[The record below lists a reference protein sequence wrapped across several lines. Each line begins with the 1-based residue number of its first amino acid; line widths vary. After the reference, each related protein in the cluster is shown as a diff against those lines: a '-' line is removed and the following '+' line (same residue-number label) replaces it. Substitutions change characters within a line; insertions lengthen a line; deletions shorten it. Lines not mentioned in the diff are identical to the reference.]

1 MPEHLEIIDACAL
14 LNLYASGFLESIL
27 KSRPMPCC
35 VVEQVKQESLFIRK
49 PSDSAASYDREPVR
63 LEPFF
68 QSGLLKLVKL
78 ENEAEQNMFINLAA
92 QIDDG
97 EAATIAVAI
106 ARSMQVVTDD
116 KKAIRVLKQ
125 EAPTLVCL
133 STLEVVKGW
142 SEVLAI
148 NPAELKMALEN
159 ILKHA
164 NYLPSKKH
172 HLFAWWQSALN
183 TF

>member
-14 LNLYASGFLESIL
+14 LNLYASGFLEPIL

-35 VVEQVKQESLFIRK
+35 LVEQVKQESLFIRK
-49 PSDSAASYDREPVR
+49 PSDSAASYDREPVM

-78 ENEAEQNMFINLAA
+78 ENDAEQNLFINLAA

-106 ARSMQVVTDD
+106 ARGMQVVTDD

-125 EAPTLVCL
+125 EASTLICL
-133 STLEVVKGW
+133 STLDVVKAW
-142 SEVLAI
+142 SETMAI
-148 NPAELKMALEN
+148 EPLQVKTALEN
-159 ILKHA
+159 IIKYA

-172 HLFAWWQSALN
+172 HLFDWWQVSLN
-183 TF
+183 V

>member
-14 LNLYASGFLESIL
+14 LNLYASGSLEAIL
-27 KSRPMPCC
+27 KSRRQPCC

-49 PSDSAASYDREPVR
+49 PSDSATSYDRKPVV

-78 ENEAEQNMFINLAA
+78 ESEAEQELFVNLAA

-106 ARSMQVVTDD
+106 SRRMQVVTDD

-125 EAPTLVCL
+125 EAPTLICL
-133 STLEVVKGW
+133 STLDVVKAW
-142 SEVLAI
+142 SEAMAI
-148 NPAELKMALEN
+148 EPTQIKTALES
-159 ILKHA
+159 IIKHA
-164 NYLPSKKH
+164 NYLPGKKH
-172 HLFAWWQSALN
+172 HLFDWWQTAVN
-183 TF
+183 T